1 MSKHVS
7 MLRRIY
13 NPAVGNFILFLFGI
27 TLTASVAAQPK
38 TVNSDIKE
46 VEAFLSGAIIKRT
59 AKPTVDVGT
68 TELIFDKL
76 PGTID
81 PNNIGVTGTGDAVIL
96 SVVHLL
102 NYLDLEKKNPE
113 LKKLETI
120 LDTLN
125 RNLDELLDKKSVY
138 TEEQS
143 LILSNKST
151 GGANIGVTAYN
162 LEEIADLFRRRLT
175 ELKDKLTDLKYKEK
189 KLREEIDKYN
199 KQLADKNAKYSQPTS
214 AVAVTVS
221 AKERTAINLE
231 LTYYVPNAGWQPK
244 YDLRAKDSSSPLAVN
259 FKADIF
265 QSTGEDWDNVRLT
278 LSTGNPTMG
287 GTKPELQP
295 WYIDYLVV
303 QTYKYKNRFDGNAPA
318 AAMEDR
324 QMMLGN
330 AGADELATLKNF
342 VTENSARFIAS
353 FTIERAYSVPS
364 DGKNHSAEIK
374 RFNTNAEYI
383 YFAAPKLDKD
393 VFLVART
400 TGWGDLNLLPG
411 EANVYFEGSFVGTT
425 FINTAITDDTLDVSL
440 GRDKRIVISREK
452 NKDVSG
458 STGIFGNSKSKQ
470 LAYTIS
476 IRNTRKEAVKLILE
490 DQVPVSKQKD
500 IEVKINE
507 LSDGQLNSETGKVI
521 WKLDLPAG
529 ETVKKNISFTV
540 KYPKDKTISNL

>member
-1 MSKHVS
+1 MSKH
-7 MLRRIY
+7 
-13 NPAVGNFILFLFGI
+13 FLFFFVACS
-27 TLTASVAAQPK
+27 LTASAAEQPK
-38 TVNSDIKE
+38 TVSSGIKE
-46 VEAFLSGAIIKRT
+46 VEAFLSGAIITRT
-59 AKPTVDVGT
+59 AKPAVDPGT
-68 TELIFDKL
+68 TELVFDKL

-81 PNNIGVTGTGDAVIL
+81 RNNIGVTGTGSAVIL
-96 SVVHLL
+96 SVVHRL
-102 NYLDLEKKNPE
+102 NYLDPEKKNPE

-125 RNLDELLDKKSVY
+125 RNLDEMLDKKSVY

-143 LILSNKST
+143 MLLANKAT
-151 GGANIGVTAYN
+151 GGANIGVTSDN
-162 LEEIADLFRRRLT
+162 LEEVADLFRRRLT

-199 KQLADKNAKYSQPTS
+199 RQLADANAKYSQPTS
-214 AVAVTVS
+214 AVVVTVS
-221 AKERTAINLE
+221 AKERTTVNLE
-231 LTYYVPNAGWQPK
+231 LTYYVPNAGWKPM
-244 YDLRAKDSSSPLAVN
+244 YDLRAKDSSSPLSVN

-265 QSTGEDWDNVRLT
+265 QSTGEDWDDVKLT
-278 LSTGNPTMG
+278 LSTGNPTSG

-295 WYIDYLVV
+295 WYLDYLVA
-303 QTYKYKNRFDGNAPA
+303 QTFNKNRYNMNAPA
-318 AAMEDR
+318 AA
-324 QMMLGN
+324 
-330 AGADELATLKNF
+330 GAEARSEMAQTIAMNDMQTIKDF
-342 VTENSARFIAS
+342 VTENSSRFIAS
-353 FTIERAYSVPS
+353 FTIERSYSVPS
-364 DGKNHSAEIK
+364 DGKYHTAEIK
-374 RFNTNAEYI
+374 RFTMNSEYI

-393 VFLVART
+393 AFLVART

-411 EANVYFEGSFVGTT
+411 EGNVYFEGSFVGTT
-425 FINTAITDDTLDVSL
+425 FINTASTDDTLDVSL
-440 GRDKRIVISREK
+440 GRDKRIVITREK

-458 STGIFGNSKSKQ
+458 STGIFGSNKSKQ

-476 IRNTRKEAVKLILE
+476 LRNTRKEAVKLILE

-507 LSDGQLNSETGKVI
+507 LSDGELNSTTGKVI